1 MTGELVETL
10 IVIGVLVVGLTL
22 IVVIAARSTSRSR
35 AAALEEAAE
44 QEARAEHARQQLA
57 MEIAESPDK
66 QFSALAI
73 PQLDALEDI
82 RDALW
87 QVNRTLRVI
96 RFRLGWVLFILI
108 VPGLIGL
115 LVVVMSRGSAGQ

>member
-1 MTGELVETL
+1 METL

-87 QVNRTLRVI
+87 QANRTLRVI

-115 LVVVMSRGSAGQ
+115 LVVVISLGSAGQ